1 MFGRKVASATAVAVM
16 VALQGCGGAG
26 VTVLGAGAGTA
37 AGTGVSQTL
46 SGVAY
51 KTFTASAER
60 VRNATIETLAKMD
73 MEITGDKKVERNRR
87 ITAKAVDREIS
98 IDLEPLTP
106 SATRMRVTVEENA
119 IFKDAATA
127 TEIIVQTADALEE
140 QA

>member
-1 MFGRKVASATAVAVM
+1 MLRRKVVSATVVAVM

-37 AGTGVSQTL
+37 AGTGISHTL

-51 KTFTASAER
+51 KTFTMPAER
-60 VRNATIETLAKMD
+60 VRHAVLETLTKME
-73 MEITGDKKVERNRR
+73 MEITGDKQVERNRR
-87 ITAKAVDREIS
+87 ITAKAIDREIS

-106 SATRMRVTVEENA
+106 NATRMQVTVEENA

-127 TEIIVQTADALEE
+127 TEIIVQTANALEE

>member
-1 MFGRKVASATAVAVM
+1 MIGRKVVSATVVAVM

-26 VTVLGAGAGTA
+26 VAVLGAGAGTA
-37 AGTGVSQTL
+37 AGNGVSHTL

-51 KTFTASAER
+51 KTFTVPAER
-60 VRNATIETLAKMD
+60 VRNATLDTLAKME
-73 MEITGDKKVERNRR
+73 MEITGDKQVERNRR
-87 ITAKAVDREIS
+87 ITAKAIDREIS

-106 SATRMRVTVEENA
+106 STTRMQVTVEENA

-140 QA
+140 QV

>member
-73 MEITGDKKVERNRR
+73 MEITEDKKVERNRR

-106 SATRMRVTVEENA
+106 RATRMRVTVEENA